1 MGGTI
6 SRWSTVK
13 RRALPWGLPPDREG
27 AAQSLVIELSPNQR
41 KCPQGNAPEAYS
53 TLYDTQSLLA

>member
-1 MGGTI
+1 
-6 SRWSTVK
+6 VK